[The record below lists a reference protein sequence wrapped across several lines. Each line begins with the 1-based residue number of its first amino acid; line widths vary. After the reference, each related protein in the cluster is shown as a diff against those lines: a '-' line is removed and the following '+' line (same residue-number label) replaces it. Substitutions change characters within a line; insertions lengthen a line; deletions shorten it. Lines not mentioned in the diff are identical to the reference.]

1 MIDRFELVLKKVPS
15 IPQTRKK
22 SSQSV
27 ETRLY
32 LFHFQFRW
40 RFPDKS
46 SLYSKLYLIAF
57 LVQFILSTLRTP
69 LTDNRTEK
77 FWEIAS
83 TPFWRENLH
92 WTDQMFTCDAH
103 IAIYFRHF
111 SVQYRWECNA
121 GQKRCCKKRN
131 LDDLWWKFTIK
142 NEVYLWPRQ
151 ALLVFILEWGTYD
164 RRKFANITLNCS
176 F

>member
-57 LVQFILSTLRTP
+57 LVQFILGTLRTP
-69 LTDNRTEK
+69 LTDNRTET

-83 TPFWRENLH
+83 TPFLKRKFTLNWSNVYVRCSHCNLLSALH
-92 WTDQMFTCDAH
+92 CLISMRMQ
-103 IAIYFRHF
+103 
-111 SVQYRWECNA
+111 A
-121 GQKRCCKKRN
+121 GQKRCRRKRK
-131 LDDLWWKFTIK
+131 LDDLRWKLTMKFISDQFRPSLFSFWS
-142 NEVYLWPRQ
+142 EVRVTRGNLPIDI
-151 ALLVFILEWGTYD
+151 AP
-164 RRKFANITLNCS
+164 KCS